1 MDLKRSFQ
9 TFILSILYQCLETK
23 ALDGSVNTGGVLSDH
38 SKRSRAQDLHSNSL
52 IQRNVLSALAR
63 TNPETK
69 TKRFFEFS
77 PLAFGQNI
85 ESFEDNSKRF
95 FRISP
100 FVSRPDK
107 LKQLIKDPMHLR
119 PYGSGYIIR
128 HKVPAGLKPYVDHF
142 SGVRSFALHLFKPK
156 KNPKPRSI
164 PDKYFA
170 KERKSRPAG
179 NIFLKKTF
187 DSSPGIRKVLFSPG
201 VSTRTPVKNQPTF
214 YRPFPPGSLRITSYE
229 KEIRT
234 KDERIPHRQRSSLW
248 SPFTAHNFDTK
259 TEYKSDVPNEYK
271 GDSLGMFNNG
281 FGFTAEST
289 KAAEEKTHK
298 PDFGLFSD
306 TAVNEDRFST
316 FGTFDSPSEN
326 IDTDFHEQNGG
337 FGDFKTEHDPGMS
350 YGLYDEELEE
360 PQNGF
365 SSFGSFSSDTVSIL
379 LSLHRIKPGVLTSL
393 MKLTE

>member
-1 MDLKRSFQ
+1 M
-9 TFILSILYQCLETK
+9 
-23 ALDGSVNTGGVLSDH
+23 
-38 SKRSRAQDLHSNSL
+38 SRAQNPHSNSL

-69 TKRFFEFS
+69 IKRFFEFS

-85 ESFEDNSKRF
+85 QTFEDNSKRF

-107 LKQLIKDPMHLR
+107 LKQIIKDPMHLR
-119 PYGSGYIIR
+119 TYGSGYINR

-170 KERKSRPAG
+170 KERKSRPAA

-187 DSSPGIRKVLFSPG
+187 DSGPGIRKALFSPG
-201 VSTRTPVKNQPTF
+201 VSTRTPSKSQPTF
-214 YRPFPPGSLRITSYE
+214 YRPFPPGSLRITSYK

-234 KDERIPHRQRSSLW
+234 KDQRIPHRQRSSLW
-248 SPFTAHNFDTK
+248 SPFSAHSFDTK
-259 TEYKSDVPNEYK
+259 TEYKSDVPNENK
-271 GDSLGMFNNG
+271 GDSLGMFNTG
-281 FGFTAEST
+281 FGFTSEST
-289 KAAEEKTHK
+289 KAVEEKTHK

-306 TAVNEDRFST
+306 TAVNEDQFST
-316 FGTFDSPSEN
+316 FGSFNSPSEN
-326 IDTDFHEQNGG
+326 INTDFHEQHGG
-337 FGDFKTEHDPGMS
+337 FGDFKTENDPGMP

-379 LSLHRIKPGVLTSL
+379 LSLHRIMPGL
-393 MKLTE
+393 MELTE